1 MSNDPTPAAAT
12 RALAPAHMTSK
23 RRRGPMVLG
32 LSQQYPAPR
41 HTVLSADVTLIH
53 RLFGELS
60 HE

>member
-1 MSNDPTPAAAT
+1 MSDDPTPAASVQ
-12 RALAPAHMTSK
+12 ALAPAHTTSK

-32 LSQQYPAPR
+32 LSPQYPAPR
-41 HTVLSADVTLIH
+41 HTVLSADVPLIN